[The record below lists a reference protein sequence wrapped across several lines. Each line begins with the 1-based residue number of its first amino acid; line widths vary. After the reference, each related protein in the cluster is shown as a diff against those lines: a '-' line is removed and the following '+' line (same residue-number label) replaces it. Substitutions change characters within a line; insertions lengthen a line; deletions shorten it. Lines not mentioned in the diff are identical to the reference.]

1 MTTRGAVIAVDAVK
15 LYLALGD
22 SISIDEYP
30 LRETGVANIGA
41 ASLFA
46 RALRERF
53 PGIRVDD
60 LTADGA
66 TTDDVLRWQL
76 PRVRAT
82 DDPAI
87 VTITAGGNDL
97 LMNLRA
103 ARPPVRLVEGVI
115 DRLTRIVDETRR
127 HLPRATILL
136 GTIYDPSDGTNVL
149 YGERLDREAK
159 WLGRV
164 NDGIRALA
172 ARDGIVLADIHA
184 RFLGHG
190 LSVPESERWYWSGL
204 IFEPNAEGARQ
215 VAKLWEERIAET
227 KIAAVLTR

>member
-1 MTTRGAVIAVDAVK
+1 MRLTVN

-30 LRETGVANIGA
+30 LRETGIPNIGA

-53 PGIRVDD
+53 PGIAVDD

-82 DDPAI
+82 TDPAI

-97 LMNLRA
+97 LVNLRA
-103 ARPPVRLVEGVI
+103 TRPPVRLVEGI
-115 DRLTRIVDETRR
+115 LDRLTRILDETQKL
-127 HLPRATILL
+127 LPNATILL
-136 GTIYDPSDGTNVL
+136 GTIYDPSDGTNEL
-149 YGERLDREAK
+149 YGEKLEREAK
-159 WLGRV
+159 WLARV

-172 ARDGIVLADIHA
+172 SREGVVLADIHE

-190 LSVPESERWYWSGL
+190 LTAPESERWYWSGL
-204 IFEPNAEGARQ
+204 IFEPSAEGARQ
-215 VAKLWEERIAET
+215 VAKLWEES
-227 KIAAVLTR
+227 LSS

>member
-1 MTTRGAVIAVDAVK
+1 MADTRDPVK

-30 LRETGVANIGA
+30 LRETGIANIGA

-46 RALRERF
+46 RKLRERDPSIAF
-53 PGIRVDD
+53 DD

-66 TTDDVLRWQL
+66 TTDDVLRFQL
-76 PRVRAT
+76 PQVRAT
-82 DDPAI
+82 PEPAI

-97 LMNLRA
+97 LVNLRA
-103 ARPPVRLVEGVI
+103 ARPPVRLVEGI
-115 DRLTRIVDETRR
+115 LDRLARIVDEVQRL
-127 HLPRATILL
+127 LPNATILL

-149 YGERLDREAK
+149 YGEALDREAA
-159 WLGRV
+159 WLARV
-164 NDGIRALA
+164 NEGIRALGS
-172 ARDGIVLADIHA
+172 RDGVLLADIHA

-190 LSVPESERWYWSGL
+190 LAVPERERWYWSGL

-215 VAKLWEERIAET
+215 VARLWESLLSRSS
-227 KIAAVLTR
+227 

>member
-1 MTTRGAVIAVDAVK
+1 VK

-30 LRETGVANIGA
+30 LRETGIANIGA

-46 RALRERF
+46 RALRERYPRIAF
-53 PGIRVDD
+53 DN

-76 PRVRAT
+76 PRVRETA
-82 DDPAI
+82 DPAI

-103 ARPPVRLVEGVI
+103 TRPPVRLVEGI
-115 DRLTRIVDETRR
+115 LDRLSRILDEVRR
-127 HLPRATILL
+127 LLPNATILL

-149 YGERLDREAK
+149 YDEQLDREAK
-159 WLGRV
+159 WLARV
-164 NDGIRALA
+164 NEGIRALA
-172 ARDGIVLADIHA
+172 SGDRVRLADVHA

-190 LSVPESERWYWSGL
+190 LTAPENERWYWSGL

-215 VAKLWEERIAET
+215 VARLWGELLECGDG
-227 KIAAVLTR
+227 

>member
-1 MTTRGAVIAVDAVK
+1 VK

-30 LRETGVANIGA
+30 LRETGVHGIGA

-46 RALRERF
+46 RTLRERY
-53 PGIRVDD
+53 PGIACDD

-66 TTDDVLRWQL
+66 TTDDVLRFQL

-82 DDPAI
+82 EDPAI

-103 ARPPVRLVEGVI
+103 TRPPVRLVEGVL
-115 DRLTRIVDETRR
+115 DRLARIVEETLRL
-127 HLPRATILL
+127 LPNATTLL
-136 GTIYDPSDGTNVL
+136 GTVYDPSDGTNVL
-149 YGERLDREAK
+149 YGEQLDREAK
-159 WLGRV
+159 WLARL
-164 NDGIRALA
+164 NEGIRALA
-172 ARDGIVLADIHA
+172 SREGVVLADIHE

-190 LSVPESERWYWSGL
+190 LSVPEDQRWYWAGL

-215 VAKLWEERIAET
+215 VAKLWEEL
-227 KIAAVLTR
+227 V

>member
-1 MTTRGAVIAVDAVK
+1 MK

-22 SISIDEYP
+22 SISIDDYP
-30 LRETGVANIGA
+30 LRETGIDHIGA

-46 RALRERF
+46 RALKQRHPSIAF
-53 PGIRVDD
+53 DN

-76 PRVRAT
+76 PSVRPTA
-82 DDPAI
+82 DPAI

-97 LMNLRA
+97 LVNLRA
-103 ARPPVRLVEGVI
+103 TRPPVRLVEGI
-115 DRLTRIVDETRR
+115 LDRLTRIVDEVQRM
-127 HLPRATILL
+127 LPGATILL

-149 YGERLDREAK
+149 DGETLDREAK
-159 WLGRV
+159 WLARV
-164 NDGIRALA
+164 NEGIRALA
-172 ARDGIVLADIHA
+172 ASREGVVLADIHQ

-190 LSVPESERWYWSGL
+190 MTAPESERWYWSGL

-215 VAKLWEERIAET
+215 VAALWGDL
-227 KIAAVLTR
+227 VSS

>member
-1 MTTRGAVIAVDAVK
+1 MK

-22 SISIDEYP
+22 SISIDDYP
-30 LRETGVANIGA
+30 LRETGIPGIGA

-46 RALRERF
+46 RALRERHR
-53 PGIRVDD
+53 GIAFDN

-76 PRVRAT
+76 PRVRPT
-82 DDPAI
+82 EEPAI

-103 ARPPVRLVEGVI
+103 TRPPVRLVEGI
-115 DRLTRIVDETRR
+115 LDRLARILDETRR
-127 HLPRATILL
+127 LLPNATILL
-136 GTIYDPSDGTNVL
+136 GTVYDPSDGTNVL
-149 YGERLDREAK
+149 YGEKLEREAK
-159 WLGRV
+159 WLARV
-164 NDGIRALA
+164 NEGIRALA
-172 ARDGIVLADIHA
+172 SPRERVVLADIHA

-190 LSVPESERWYWSGL
+190 LSVPEEQRWYWSGL

-215 VAKLWEERIAET
+215 VAALWEE
-227 KIAAVLTR
+227 LL